1 MASQATLFSCSLAFW
16 DNCSLLFCIQVTLYS
31 LMMCVDFLSFKNL
44 KQKSANLKSLSI
56 KPMSLYNTGK
66 KWCYSWCILCGL
78 LEINTF
84 QLLTVVHCLLSCYP
98 KSGICPPE
106 NSQKEVTIH
115 SWGNQVAWS
124 KSDCFS
130 HSMKFL
136 VHLCIIMIVRMADL
150 CVESSLFPRL
160 TGKDKLVV

>member
-66 KWCYSWCILCGL
+66 K
-78 LEINTF
+78 
-84 QLLTVVHCLLSCYP
+84 
-98 KSGICPPE
+98 
-106 NSQKEVTIH
+106 
-115 SWGNQVAWS
+115 
-124 KSDCFS
+124 
-130 HSMKFL
+130 
-136 VHLCIIMIVRMADL
+136 
-150 CVESSLFPRL
+150 
-160 TGKDKLVV
+160 